1 VKIGIDA
8 RIIFRRGVGRYI
20 SNLVKALLEIDK
32 KNSYFIYL
40 DKKSMLVDYINAKNC
55 VFRRINTSNAFMY
68 EQFFLPAAAK
78 KDKVD
83 ILHGTDNTI
92 PVFFRGKTAVTIHDT
107 MFIRPISRTILK
119 PTMKQR
125 VTDAYNKSAIP
136 ASAKKADR
144 VITVSEY
151 SRQDI
156 LKNIKIGG
164 DKVRV
169 IGEGVEEKYKVIK
182 NEKRIKKVKEK
193 FGIIK
198 PYIMIS
204 AASDLR
210 KNTIRAIEAFN
221 IFNNLTEYKY
231 QLVITSIGAKELAT
245 TNIRRKISE
254 LNLEKYVIITDYVT
268 DEDMVLLY
276 NGGFCLLFPSIWE
289 GFGLQ
294 VLEAFACGLPVITSD
309 NTSLKETAGDAAF
322 FIDPFSVED
331 IVRGMTSLA
340 SAPAR
345 RRSMVSKGFKQ
356 LKNFSWKEAAKETLK
371 VYEEAVNNTND

>member
-1 VKIGIDA
+1 MKIGIDA